1 MARAAGPSRGFGT
14 VLSHDE
20 TVASQPAPA
29 AQPVT
34 QAPAQQQPPLD
45 RVAEGILDAASRLI
59 SASGD
64 LPSMTQVAEAAGVG
78 RATLYRH
85 VPCREAL
92 VRLLV
97 VRAIADIG
105 MRLDGAALDT
115 VPLDEGLARLARLM
129 LGAQLEFVALKRL
142 VDAAGESAVQE
153 AKANAT
159 IGLQVL
165 AVFRRGLRDGDLR
178 DDLDAEQ
185 HRDLFSSLLKS
196 LAPSVEDGR
205 MSVERAAA
213 IVVSMYL
220 SGAHG
225 RS

>member
-1 MARAAGPSRGFGT
+1 M
-14 VLSHDE
+14 
-20 TVASQPAPA
+20 
-29 AQPVT
+29 
-34 QAPAQQQPPLD
+34 D

-59 SASGD
+59 AASGD

-85 VPCREAL
+85 VPSREAL
-92 VRLLV
+92 VRQLA

-105 MRLDGAALDT
+105 RRLDGAELDV
-115 VPLDEGLARLARLM
+115 VPPAEGLARLARLM

-142 VDAAGESAVQE
+142 VDAAGEGAAQE
-153 AKANAT
+153 ARAGDT
-159 IGLQVL
+159 LGRQVL
-165 AVFRRGLRDGDLR
+165 SVFRRGLRAGELR

-196 LAPSVEDGR
+196 MAPSVEDGR

-213 IVVSMYL
+213 IVVSLYL
-220 SGAHG
+220 SGAHA

>member
-1 MARAAGPSRGFGT
+1 
-14 VLSHDE
+14 V
-20 TVASQPAPA
+20 
-29 AQPVT
+29 QPVT
-34 QAPAQQQPPLD
+34 QAPAQQQAPLD

-85 VPCREAL
+85 VPSREAL
-92 VRLLV
+92 VRQLV
-97 VRAIADIG
+97 ARAIADIG
-105 MRLDGAALDT
+105 ARLDGAELDS
-115 VPLDEGLARLARLM
+115 VPLGEALARLARLM
-129 LGAQLEFVALKRL
+129 LGAQLEFVSLKRL
-142 VDAAGESAVQE
+142 VDAAGEGAVQE

-159 IGLQVL
+159 IGSQVL

-185 HRDLFSSLLKS
+185 HRDLFGSLMKT

-213 IVVSMYL
+213 VIVSLYL

>member
-1 MARAAGPSRGFGT
+1 M
-14 VLSHDE
+14 
-20 TVASQPAPA
+20 
-29 AQPVT
+29 QPVT
-34 QAPAQQQPPLD
+34 QAPAQQQAPLD

-85 VPCREAL
+85 VPSREAL
-92 VRLLV
+92 VRQLV
-97 VRAIADIG
+97 ARAIADIG
-105 MRLDGAALDT
+105 ARLDGAELDS
-115 VPLDEGLARLARLM
+115 VPLGEALARLARLM
-129 LGAQLEFVALKRL
+129 LGAQLEFVSLKRL
-142 VDAAGESAVQE
+142 VDAAGEGAVQE

-159 IGLQVL
+159 IGSQVL
-165 AVFRRGLRDGDLR
+165 AVFHRGLRDGDLR

-185 HRDLFSSLLKS
+185 HRDLFGSLMKT

-213 IVVSMYL
+213 VIVSLYL

>member
-1 MARAAGPSRGFGT
+1 
-14 VLSHDE
+14 
-20 TVASQPAPA
+20 
-29 AQPVT
+29 VT
-34 QAPAQQQPPLD
+34 QAPAQQQAPLD

-59 SASGD
+59 SADGD

-85 VPCREAL
+85 VPSREAL
-92 VRLLV
+92 VRQLV
-97 VRAIADIG
+97 ARAIADIG
-105 MRLDGAALDT
+105 TRLDGAELDA
-115 VPLDEGLARLARLM
+115 VPLPEALARLARLM
-129 LGAQLEFVALKRL
+129 LGAQLEFVSLKRL
-142 VDAAGESAVQE
+142 VDAAGEGAVQE

-159 IGLQVL
+159 IGSQVL

-185 HRDLFSSLLKS
+185 HRDLFGSLMKS

-213 IVVSMYL
+213 IIVSLYL